1 MPDKQEAQ
9 SAVITG
15 IELDN
20 WTVHVNIHSIHSS
33 AERNIFSSAER
44 NIFSLAERNILQ
56 LQSDT
61 RWPVCCC
68 VHNRTNNKQGTN
80 YC

>member
-44 NIFSLAERNILQ
+44 NILQ

>member
-44 NIFSLAERNILQ
+44 NILQ

-61 RWPVCCC
+61 RGRMHDADVSASL
-68 VHNRTNNKQGTN
+68 RLKLTYDGLAD
-80 YC
+80 